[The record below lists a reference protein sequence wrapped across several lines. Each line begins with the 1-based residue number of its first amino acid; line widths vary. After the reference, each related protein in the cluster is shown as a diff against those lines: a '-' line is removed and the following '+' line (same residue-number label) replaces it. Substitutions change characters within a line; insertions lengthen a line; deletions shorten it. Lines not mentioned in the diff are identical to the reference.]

1 MMLYLNPQM
10 SPETLSNA
18 GSESKL
24 VMVALIKR
32 NVLPGTTN
40 VLDAKEEDILK
51 VHVNH
56 EDPRLKTL
64 HKSSRMPSLK
74 QNWELFTHDT
84 PFRSG
89 TPKARV
95 TSCPLTS

>member
-1 MMLYLNPQM
+1 MAQ
-10 SPETLSNA
+10 SVDVPETISDA
-18 GSESKL
+18 GVASKL

-56 EDPRLKTL
+56 ADPRLKAL

-74 QNWELFTHDT
+74 QNWKLFTHVMSS
-84 PFRSG
+84 RSG
-89 TPKARV
+89 TAKARD
-95 TSCPLTS
+95 TTCPLTS